1 VLTWWARRVHDGRV
15 TLGGGGPD
23 NRRTQAQVGTAIAG
37 GFVLLVLLAV
47 GLTRMID
54 GRAASELVAPPS
66 YRAASARTS
75 PARIPPSQPA
85 MAVSFTRNGE
95 IIRAAPVMARI
106 IDTETGEEVL
116 VPLPPGSTV
125 IDGEV
130 VPIGSTGT
138 TRAGGTA
145 TTGPGT
151 GTTGTTSHGTSTTAN
166 PTTTSPPTTQ
176 DTTTTTTEATTTTTT
191 TEATTTTST
200 TTTTAPAPPP
210 P

>member
-1 VLTWWARRVHDGRV
+1 MMGRV
-15 TLGGGGPD
+15 ELGGGGPED
-23 NRRTQAQVGTAIAG
+23 RRTQAQVGTAIAG

-54 GRAASELVAPPS
+54 GRAASDLAAPPT

-85 MAVSFTRNGE
+85 MTVSFTRTGE
-95 IIRAAPVMARI
+95 IIRPAPVMARI

-125 IDGEV
+125 IAGEV

-138 TRAGGTA
+138 TRPDGTA
-145 TTGPGT
+145 TSGPGT
-151 GTTGTTSHGTSTTAN
+151 GTTGTTSHGTSTIGNSTTSTSP
-166 PTTTSPPTTQ
+166 PTTQDTTTTSTSPPTTQ
-176 DTTTTTTEATTTTTT
+176 DTTTTTEATTTT
-191 TEATTTTST
+191 EST
-200 TTTTAPAPPP
+200 TTTTDPVPPP

>member
-1 VLTWWARRVHDGRV
+1 MMGRV
-15 TLGGGGPD
+15 ELGGGGPED
-23 NRRTQAQVGTAIAG
+23 RRTQAQVGTAIAG

-54 GRAASELVAPPS
+54 GRAASDLAAPPT

-85 MAVSFTRNGE
+85 MTVSFTRTGE
-95 IIRAAPVMARI
+95 IMRRAPVMARI

-125 IDGEV
+125 IAGEV

-138 TRAGGTA
+138 TRPSGTA
-145 TTGPGT
+145 TSGPAT
-151 GTTGTTSHGTSTTAN
+151 GTTTTTSHGTSTTGN
-166 PTTTSPPTTQ
+166 PTTSTTPPTTQ

-191 TEATTTTST
+191 EISTTTTEST
-200 TTTTAPAPPP
+200 TTTTDPVPPP